1 LIYYQ
6 AKREKEEEKEKREC
20 FQNILSSLLF
30 KIFICFGFIVTSIRK
45 MTRTF
50 SFSKSSTAGQKT
62 GRKKARK
69 KV

>member
-1 LIYYQ
+1 
-6 AKREKEEEKEKREC
+6 
-20 FQNILSSLLF
+20 
-30 KIFICFGFIVTSIRK
+30 VTSIRK